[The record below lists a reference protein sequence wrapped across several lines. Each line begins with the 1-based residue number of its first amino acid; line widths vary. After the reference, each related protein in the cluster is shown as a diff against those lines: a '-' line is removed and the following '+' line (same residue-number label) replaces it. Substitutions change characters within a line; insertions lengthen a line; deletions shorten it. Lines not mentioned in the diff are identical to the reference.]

1 MEIETLKDVLNW
13 TQKFHQHL
21 SHCLAHC
28 SDENTNERSKML
40 LKYLSDH
47 EKILSEVIEG
57 FLTSDN
63 EHALNTWIYEYI
75 KKKPIIQHVHCD
87 DPFAALDSVQ
97 IMDLIVDQHQ
107 QVVELYRYLANR
119 ADIPSA
125 KEILESLVS
134 LEEHEIMRVVHSA
147 NRFEDM

>member
-1 MEIETLKDVLNW
+1 MEIETLKDILNW
-13 TQKFHQHL
+13 THKFHKHL

-47 EKILSEVIEG
+47 EKALSKVIED
-57 FLTSDN
+57 FLKSDN
-63 EHALNTWIYEYI
+63 EHALNIWSYEYV
-75 KKKPIIQHVHCD
+75 KKQPIVQHVHCD
-87 DPFAALDSVQ
+87 APFAALDSVQ
-97 IMDLIVDQHQ
+97 IMDVIVDQHQ
-107 QVVELYRYLANR
+107 QVIELYRYLARR

-125 KEILESLVS
+125 IEMLESLKS
-134 LEEHEIMRVVHSA
+134 LEEHEIMRMVHSA